1 MAEKI
6 KIIVDSPAD
15 IPKDLVDKY
24 NIDVIPSLIII
35 NDETYKDFYEMTSDK
50 FCKILESADDNT
62 KFSTAQPQL
71 ECFLNSFKKWTE
83 DGYKVICITISS
95 DGSGTYQSAN
105 LAKQYLLDEN
115 PSAQVEIIDSKT
127 YSLVYGHAAV
137 EAAKMALSGADYD
150 DVISR
155 INEVLSS
162 GNAFFVTDTLK
173 YLKRGGRV
181 SPAVALIGEILNIKP
196 VLVVENGV
204 INSLEKIRGSKKI
217 IPRVIELLK
226 ATDFTPDCPIYVL
239 DGGNS
244 KNVEDMKNALKDAFG
259 IDNPSI
265 AKIGS
270 AILMNTGPGLA
281 GVIYFTKP

>member
-1 MAEKI
+1 MADKI
-6 KIIVDSPAD
+6 KIVVDSPAD
-15 IPKDLVDKY
+15 IPNDIIEKY
-24 NIDVIPSLIII
+24 NIDVIPSLIIV
-35 NDETYKDFYEMTSDK
+35 NDETFKDFYEMNSER
-50 FCKILESADDNT
+50 FCKILETADDNT
-62 KFSTAQPQL
+62 SFSTAQPQL
-71 ECFLNSFKKWTE
+71 ESFLDCFKKWTE
-83 DGYKVICITISS
+83 EGYKIVCITISS
-95 DGSGTYQSAN
+95 EGSGTYQTAN
-105 LAKQYLLDEN
+105 LAKQYLLDEI

-127 YSLVYGHAAV
+127 YSLVYGHAAI
-137 EAAKMALSGADYD
+137 EGAKMAIDGADLD
-150 DVISR
+150 SVISR

-181 SPAVALIGEILNIKP
+181 NPAVATIGEILNIKP

-226 ATDFTPDCPIYVL
+226 ATAFTPDCPIYVL
-239 DGGNS
+239 DGGNK
-244 KNVEDMKNALKDAFG
+244 KNVEDMKNALKDSFG
-259 IDNPSI
+259 IENPPI

>member
-1 MAEKI
+1 MADRI

-15 IPKDLVDKY
+15 IPKDIVEKY
-24 NIDVIPSLIII
+24 NIGVIPSLILI

-50 FCKILESADDNT
+50 FCEILETADDNT

-71 ECFLNSFKKWTE
+71 ESFLEYFKKYTE
-83 DGYKVICITISS
+83 EGYKVICLTISS
-95 DGSGTYQSAN
+95 DGSGTYQTAN
-105 LAKQYLLDEN
+105 LAKQYLLEEN

-127 YSLVYGHAAV
+127 YSLVYGHAAI
-137 EAAKMALSGADYD
+137 EAAKMAADNADFDSIISKINDILSC
-150 DVISR
+150 
-155 INEVLSS
+155 

-196 VLVVENGV
+196 VLLVENGV

-226 ATDFTPDCPIYVL
+226 STDFTPDCPIYVL

-259 IDNPSI
+259 IENPAI

>member
-1 MAEKI
+1 MADKI
-6 KIIVDSPAD
+6 KIVVDSPAD
-15 IPKDLVDKY
+15 IPKDLVEKY
-24 NIDVIPSLIII
+24 AIEVIPSLIII
-35 NDETYKDFYEMTSDK
+35 NDDTYRDFYEMASDR
-50 FCKILESADDNT
+50 FCKILETSDDNT
-62 KFSTAQPQL
+62 RFSTAQPQL
-71 ECFLNSFKKWTE
+71 EAFLESFKKWTQQE
-83 DGYKVICITISS
+83 YKVICITISS
-95 DGSGTYQSAN
+95 DGSGTFQSAN

-127 YSLVYGHAAV
+127 YSLVYGHAAI
-137 EAAKMALSGADYD
+137 EGARLASEGADLD
-150 DVISR
+150 AVISR
-155 INEVLSS
+155 IKEVLSC

-181 SPAVALIGEILNIKP
+181 SPTVALIGEILNIKP

-226 ATDFTPDCPIYVL
+226 STDFTPDCPIYVL

-259 IDNPSI
+259 IENPSI